1 MENDK
6 ENDSSPEA
14 KRKKRRKTEKVERG
28 DLADRAIKRLRA
40 NERRKK
46 LKQEEELIQQYYQS
60 GTYYGMSISNMIY
73 TLASQLGR
81 SCNDFLW

>member
-1 MENDK
+1 METTDR
-6 ENDSSPEA
+6 E
-14 KRKKRRKTEKVERG
+14 

-46 LKQEEELIQQYYQS
+46 LKEEEELIQQYYQS
-60 GTYYGMSISNMIY
+60 GSFYGMSVANMIY